1 MSTKITTIVIILLSV
16 IEGYW
21 TCPSLYSLFAIVS
34 RIAFL
39 FKIRGF
45 RVNYSFMLS
54 LECLKEF
61 FLLVWSLAF
70 AKNLTTGK
78 LIVPIV
84 VSVICILIYLEDKV
98 RVVYSEEII
107 EDNNSR
113 DYRIKR

>member
-1 MSTKITTIVIILLSV
+1 MSTRVTTIVIILLSIV
-16 IEGYW
+16 EGYW
-21 TCPSLYSLFAIVS
+21 TFPSLYSLFAIVA

-39 FKIRGF
+39 FRIRGF
-45 RVNYSFMLS
+45 RVNYYFMLS

-78 LIVPIV
+78 LVMTILI
-84 VSVICILIYLEDKV
+84 SFICVLIYLEDKI
-98 RVVYSEEII
+98 RVVYSEEVI